1 MAAVSARAPESRQ
14 IAVPSA
20 LRDVKQLIAQSTDGG
35 MDTSAGLLFNESI
48 WGRDRI
54 ITSLDLL
61 PWQPEL
67 GRQTILTL
75 AALQGTKRRRRS
87 EEEPGRIHSEHRD
100 LTRWCAPAYLKALFK
115 LVISPMWGGD
125 FSGYTSYSSSD
136 ATPLY
141 IMLVAAYA
149 RHDASILAMTVRDKD
164 GHVRTIREVV
174 TRAVGW
180 IESHITGDGLIEVPK
195 RNPVSLQPVWKDGPT
210 SNFNERGHMPNV
222 IDPIAYLDVQ
232 VLCAEALSE
241 AADLLR
247 EDRLRVLAQHLRDAT
262 IRYFWMADEQY
273 FGVGLDRDNQDRWH
287 LISAVQSNAGWM
299 LATSFFDGMQAADRE
314 HYVSGIV
321 RRLFA
326 ADMLTDAGVRG
337 RSLADSNR
345 SFRSYH
351 ENVWPVDTGMIARG
365 LRRQGL
371 PQLAEQIENRLVNVA
386 NILGGNYEF
395 IVVDDA
401 GRIVDPRR
409 EQRSAD
415 LPAGWSAALPVEM
428 VPEQTLAWSVTAA
441 LRIKRERASRFARA
455 RDGGAA
461 VGGAPELG
469 ASEPFAPQSGASEP
483 FAPQPGAPE
492 PWLTALT
499 AEVLAGIR
507 NVPIYRTRQEL
518 IDARAALSSAHLAHL
533 SGLLRS
539 AGTVAVQGFADVM
552 PRAYGRRLRRR
563 LGTITQPAGPRVAVV
578 RRGRQTTLQR

>member
-1 MAAVSARAPESRQ
+1 
-14 IAVPSA
+14 
-20 LRDVKQLIAQSTDGG
+20 
-35 MDTSAGLLFNESI
+35 
-48 WGRDRI
+48 
-54 ITSLDLL
+54 
-61 PWQPEL
+61 
-67 GRQTILTL
+67 
-75 AALQGTKRRRRS
+75 
-87 EEEPGRIHSEHRD
+87 
-100 LTRWCAPAYLKALFK
+100 LFK

-149 RHDASILAMTVRDKD
+149 RHDATILAMTVRDKD
-164 GHVRTIREVV
+164 GQPRTIREVV
-174 TRAVGW
+174 TRAIGW

-195 RNPVSLQPVWKDGPT
+195 RNPLSLQPVWKDGPT

-241 AADLLR
+241 AADLLGK
-247 EDRLRVLAQHLRDAT
+247 DRLRVLAQHLRGAT

-273 FGVGLDRDNQDRWH
+273 FGVGLDRDDQGRWH

-299 LATSFFDGMQAADRE
+299 LATSFFDGLPLADRE
-314 HYVSGIV
+314 RFVSGTV

-337 RSLADSNR
+337 RSLADGNR
-345 SFRSYH
+345 LFRSYH

-371 PQLAEQIENRLVNVA
+371 PELAEQIENRLVNVA

-395 IVVDDA
+395 VVVDDA

-409 EQRSAD
+409 EQRSTD
-415 LPAGWSAALPVEM
+415 LPVGWSAALPVEM

-455 RDGGAA
+455 RDVDTRHVDEVAGGAYA
-461 VGGAPELG
+461 DGAYARG
-469 ASEPFAPQSGASEP
+469 AAADGLQ
-483 FAPQPGAPE
+483 E

-499 AEVLAGIR
+499 AEVLAGTR
-507 NVPIYRTRQEL
+507 NVPMYRTRQEL

-563 LGTITQPAGPRVAVV
+563 LEAITQPARGARRSV